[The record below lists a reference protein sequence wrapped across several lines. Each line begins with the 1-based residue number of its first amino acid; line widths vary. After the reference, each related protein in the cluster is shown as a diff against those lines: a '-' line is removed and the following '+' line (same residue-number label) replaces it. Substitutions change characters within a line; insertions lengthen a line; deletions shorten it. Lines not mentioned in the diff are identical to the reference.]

1 MSHLHTDQRPR
12 AADVQLKVFGIDL
25 QQSLGQFGASV
36 GRNMQS
42 ALVFQSC
49 LRVNVSEKLPEAEL
63 AALVLQ
69 VSMLMPKEGVF
80 GQISE
85 SNIRLLSPFG
95 VVHESV
101 KSEGSAQH

>member
-36 GRNMQS
+36 GGNMQS

-49 LRVNVSEKLPEAEL
+49 LRANVSEKLPEAEL

-69 VSMLMPKEGVF
+69 VSMLMPKEGLF

-85 SNIRLLSPFG
+85 SN
-95 VVHESV
+95 V
-101 KSEGSAQH
+101 